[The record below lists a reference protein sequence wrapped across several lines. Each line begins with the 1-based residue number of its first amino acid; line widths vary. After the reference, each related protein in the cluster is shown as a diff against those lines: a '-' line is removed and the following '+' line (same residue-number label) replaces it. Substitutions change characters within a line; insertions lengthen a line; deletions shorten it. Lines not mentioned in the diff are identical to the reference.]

1 MMTVMVL
8 EFVAVCAGWFALG
21 CVCGAWWQR
30 LLPRDDG
37 EAGE

>member
-1 MMTVMVL
+1 MTVMVL

-30 LLPRDDG
+30 RREG
-37 EAGE
+37 